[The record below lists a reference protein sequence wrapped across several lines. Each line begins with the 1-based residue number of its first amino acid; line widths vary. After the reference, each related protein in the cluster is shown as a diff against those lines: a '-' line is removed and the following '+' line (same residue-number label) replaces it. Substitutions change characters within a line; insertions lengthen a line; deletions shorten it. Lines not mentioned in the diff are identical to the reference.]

1 MVPRE
6 SPLPPSSQPGVGL
19 RKGEGSQHDLIL
31 SPQGHCKVRIDSILW
46 MRQLRLREVRLA
58 APGPTANQCRGGI
71 RAEDTLSSTPAPPV
85 PLTGGRL
92 LALHSAQE
100 MFAACSGQR
109 ASLVAQSVKSLPAV
123 QETQVRSLGQE
134 DPLEKEMATHS
145 SLEKS
150 HGQRRLVGCS
160 PWGCKELGTTERL
173 TLT

>member
-1 MVPRE
+1 MVPQE

-109 ASLVAQSVKSLPAV
+109 ASLVAQSVKSLQCRRPRFDPWVRRIPWRRKWQPTPAWRNPTDRGDWWAAARGV
-123 QETQVRSLGQE
+123 
-134 DPLEKEMATHS
+134 A
-145 SLEKS
+145 KS
-150 HGQRRLVGCS
+150 WARLSG
-160 PWGCKELGTTERL
+160 
-173 TLT
+173 